1 MEGSCLV
8 CPGEKVINGR
18 PAPEEGGE
26 ADAGRVMGMKVTA
39 AGLGVKE

>member
-1 MEGSCLV
+1 M
-8 CPGEKVINGR
+8 INGR
-18 PAPEEGGE
+18 SAPEEAVE